1 MGRTHKALVVDDV
14 ESNAL
19 LLEIMLNNLGI
30 TDVSTAYDGS
40 RALDMFGEALTGKAP
55 YSLILLDFV
64 MPLMEGQDVV
74 MHMRAKEEQM
84 GIGAYNNKAIII
96 MVTSLDSS
104 ADIMYTMSH
113 CDCDDYIVKP
123 VTPDMLRS
131 VLTSHG
137 VIS

>member
-1 MGRTHKALVVDDV
+1 MEKIHKALVVDDV

-19 LLEIMLNNLGI
+19 LLEILLNDVGVSN
-30 TDVSTAYDGS
+30 VSTAYDGL
-40 RALDMFGEALTGKAP
+40 RALDMFSEALAAAEP
-55 YSLILLDFV
+55 YTLVLLDYI
-64 MPLMEGQDVV
+64 MPQMEGQDVV
-74 MHMRAKEEQM
+74 MHIRAKEQEM
-84 GIGAYNNKAIII
+84 GVGPNGKAVII

-123 VTPDMLRS
+123 VAPDILRS

-137 VIS
+137 IIL